1 MKTTTILCD
10 GTGQFRCARVPSPEA
25 FRQAVSQETGSARVL
40 FALALV
46 LNTPNG
52 ECLTNLKTEVLDK
65 FEAAPGLAHCPHFL
79 WAVVRCLL
87 VRPLLARLRQRLV
100 SQILRI
106 TGIKAMQRTLRRIG
120 EATAFQ
126 SRS

>member
-1 MKTTTILCD
+1 M
-10 GTGQFRCARVPSPEA
+10 
-25 FRQAVSQETGSARVL
+25 L

-46 LNTPNG
+46 LNTPCG
-52 ECLTNLKTEVLDK
+52 ESLAGLRTEVLSK
-65 FEAAPGLAHCPHFL
+65 FEAAPALAHCPHFL

-87 VRPLLARLRQRLV
+87 VRPLLTRLRQRLV
-100 SQILRI
+100 AQILRV
-106 TGIKAMQRTLRRIG
+106 TGIKAMRRTMRRIG